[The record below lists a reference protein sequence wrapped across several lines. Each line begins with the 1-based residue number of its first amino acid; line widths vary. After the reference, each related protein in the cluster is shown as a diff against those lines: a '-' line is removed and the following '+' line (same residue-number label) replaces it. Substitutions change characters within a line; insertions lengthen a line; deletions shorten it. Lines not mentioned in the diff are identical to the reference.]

1 MRALGAALALGLAVG
16 ASGCGYALVGKGISV
31 DPSIKRI
38 GVPLFR
44 DRSGKPGLDQR
55 LTRDVIEEL
64 LKRGRFAVV
73 QEATGVDALVDAE
86 LLAYTVT
93 PIAFEGGSQDATAAT
108 RYSIQLMARVRYTKT
123 GLDVPLWASD
133 SFAYRD
139 DYDLGGADNFFD
151 REEQALERLSKGFA
165 RQLVSSMLEAF

>member
-1 MRALGAALALGLAVG
+1 MRAGITALLLCLAVG

-38 GVPLFR
+38 GVPLFK

-55 LTRDVIEEL
+55 ITKDVIEEL

-73 QEATGVDALVDAE
+73 QEATGVDALVDGE
-86 LLAYTVT
+86 LVGYTVT
-93 PIAFEGGSQDATAAT
+93 PIAFEGGSQDATQAT
-108 RYSIQLMARVRYTKT
+108 RYAITVAARVRYTKT
-123 GLDVPLWASD
+123 GVDEPLWASD
-133 SFAYRD
+133 AFSYRD

-151 REEQALERLSKGFA
+151 REEQALERLSKAFA